1 VLVDLP
7 SGGSIELRDSLV
19 AKDKFSV
26 QNSIKFKVKDGKE
39 QEVSGGITNDM
50 RNALLAGLITDWTLD
65 APLPSKDMKA
75 GMAAID
81 NMDIDDYNALQEA
94 VEPLLEK
101 VSFRPNRE
109 TPSDSEGSS

>member
-1 VLVDLP
+1 MRVDLP
-7 SGGSIELRDSLV
+7 SGGYIEFRDSLI
-19 AKDKFSV
+19 AKDKFKV
-26 QNSIKFKVKDGKE
+26 QKSLKFKVKDGQE

-50 RNALLAGLITDWTLD
+50 RNALLAELITAWSLG
-65 APLPSKDMKA
+65 APLPSADLKA

-81 NMDIDDYNALQEA
+81 DMDIDDYNALQEE

-109 TPSDSEGSS
+109 TPSD

>member
-1 VLVDLP
+1 LRVDLP
-7 SGGSIELRDSLV
+7 SGGFVEFRDSLK

-26 QNSIKFKVKDGKE
+26 QNSIRFKVRDGKE

-50 RNALLAGLITDWTLD
+50 RNALLAELITGWSLK
-65 APLPSKDMKA
+65 APLPSADMKA

-81 NMDIDDYNALQEA
+81 DMDIDDYNALQEA

>member
-1 VLVDLP
+1 MRVDLP
-7 SGGSIELRDSLV
+7 SGGYVDVRDNLV
-19 AKDKFSV
+19 ADDKFAV
-26 QNSIKFKVKDGKE
+26 QDSIKFKVRDGKE

-50 RNALLAGLITDWTLD
+50 RNALLAELITGWSLK
-65 APLPSKDMKA
+65 APLPSADMKA

-81 NMDIDDYNALQEA
+81 DMDIDDYNALQEA

-109 TPSDSEGSS
+109 TPSDSGDSS